1 MLGSRSP
8 RKSSSLHCPASVTS
22 VVAVRTVIQSVKTGR
37 VTRGS
42 NRSFIGVCIG
52 IKIGNLRAVGIDFE
66 NRVYHRCKLR
76 LCSSFNLLIQLPSM
90 LNVSE
95 RPLSTGFPMPSKR
108 LLGAWLGPT
117 LGWTEGK
124 VQVKQRG
131 NVLHILCESVTV
143 PDRTV
148 LTQRIKEGLA
158 ESGFLPQLTPDG
170 ALVHRL
176 VLYGR
181 VTGEAKPIWGET
193 FELGM
198 EAREDWTTGQDKPD
212 HPAKP
217 AALKPTL
224 THVNLDPIANEGI
237 AHQLSRQLS
246 QHNVAVRVKRRP
258 LNDRL
263 HRLFVVCESVYSPDP
278 NVIAEPIAQCL
289 RELALRDCKDALI
302 SGQVK
307 GETEPDWLVRVDLTP
322 ADQMLRSRAQWGDM
336 QAMERLLTPLLKP
349 YCQSVTVSMEQTTM
363 HVVCGHDGN
372 ASRNGNRQVIPQQVI
387 PQTVVVKALS
397 DFLNEVAPQGIK
409 GASLYGVLKDAQQET
424 TQWVHWLDLPAAQQ
438 IELASSTEDLVR
450 RGNLTAIGQFLTLHF
465 NPDISQQLA
474 TGGIRVQV
482 RQKESVLHIMT
493 DALKIPPKDLL
504 LQAVKKALI
513 PLGLEG
519 ITGLCVYGRRA
530 GQMQPSW
537 QQGIAVVPGVND
549 RRTSQQRLVPESV
562 PEFTASDSYVEDLL
576 SPPGEIVFVPRKV
589 DRKWGE
595 KVEKLRDGARSMLLS
610 TPFFTPVS
618 VNQRMV
624 TRSATDGMDG
634 RVAVVWGLLGLSLLV
649 TGDWAIGLILR
660 AQNLG
665 EVAQNESTTQ
675 TNEPSLSSIALNRSG
690 SESDVNAF
698 NASEFTP
705 NKPIKN
711 STKPSP
717 NTAKLSTKS
726 LPTIK
731 PNAMVIDP
739 GLDANLPSSPLQ
751 PKAAI
756 DIARSPYP
764 KLNSPQLD
772 ERLALYQQY
781 VSVYG
786 VPDVLVIGSSRA
798 LRGVDPSALQET
810 LTQQGFGGKRVF
822 NFGVNGATAQV
833 VDLVLRRLIAPE
845 QLPKMILWADGA
857 RAFNS
862 GRTDVT
868 YNAIAASPG
877 FRKLPPQPI
886 GSKPKDNSKDS
897 SKASAPEPP
906 PQSLADRYRTLDESL
921 QSWVN
926 RFSAGGQNRESIVS
940 LAREK
945 LLGNPIAKP
954 KSDDETN
961 IALDEGMTDING
973 FLSLSNQFNPAT
985 YYQKYSRVSGAF
997 DGDYDS
1003 FQLEGRQ
1010 QESLKAI
1017 ATFTQEQKIALVFV
1031 NLPMTMEYLDPR
1043 RSEYEDEFQRSM
1055 LQMGSDLKFT
1065 YRDLGRSLDQ
1075 QNALFSDPSHLNR
1088 YGAYVVSQRLAKD
1101 NLIPWKKK

>member
-1 MLGSRSP
+1 
-8 RKSSSLHCPASVTS
+8 
-22 VVAVRTVIQSVKTGR
+22 
-37 VTRGS
+37 
-42 NRSFIGVCIG
+42 
-52 IKIGNLRAVGIDFE
+52 
-66 NRVYHRCKLR
+66 
-76 LCSSFNLLIQLPSM
+76 M

-95 RPLSTGFPMPSKR
+95 RPLSTGSAMPSKR

-131 NVLHILCESVTV
+131 NVLHVLCESETA
-143 PDRTV
+143 PDRPL
-148 LTQRIKEGLA
+148 LTQRIKAGIA
-158 ESGFLPQLTPDG
+158 GSGFLPQLMPDG
-170 ALVHRL
+170 AAVHRL

-181 VTGEAKPIWGET
+181 VTGDAQPLWGET
-193 FELGM
+193 FELEVGV
-198 EAREDWTTGQDKPD
+198 D
-212 HPAKP
+212 PAFDR
-217 AALKPTL
+217 
-224 THVNLDPIANEGI
+224 VANEGV
-237 AHQLSRQLS
+237 AHHLSRQLS

-258 LNDRL
+258 LNVGDPFQ
-263 HRLFVVCESVYSPDP
+263 RLFVLCESVYSPDP

-307 GETEPDWLVRVDLTP
+307 GETEPDWVVRVDLTP
-322 ADQMLRSRAQWGDM
+322 ADQILRSRAQWGDM
-336 QAMERLLTPLLKP
+336 RAMERLLTPLLKEC
-349 YCQSVTVSMEQTTM
+349 CQGISVSMEQTTM
-363 HVVCGHDGN
+363 HVVCRHD
-372 ASRNGNRQVIPQQVI
+372 RLVIPQAAA
-387 PQTVVVKALS
+387 VKTLS
-397 DFLNEVAPQGIK
+397 DVLNEVAPQGIK
-409 GASLYGVLKDAQQET
+409 GASLYGVLKDALQET
-424 TQWVHWLDLPAAQQ
+424 TQWVHWVDLPASQQ
-438 IELASSTEDLVR
+438 IELATSPEDLVR

-465 NPDISQQLA
+465 NPDITQQLA

-482 RQKESVLHIMT
+482 RQKESILHIMT
-493 DALKIPPKDLL
+493 DALKIPLKDLL
-504 LQAVKKALI
+504 IQQVKQVLI

-537 QQGIAVVPGVND
+537 QQSIAVVPGIND

-562 PEFTASDSYVEDLL
+562 PEFTASDSYVDDLL
-576 SPPGEIVFVPRKV
+576 SPPGEIVFIPRKV

-595 KVEKLRDGARSMLLS
+595 TVEKLRDAARSLLLS

-624 TRSATDGMDG
+624 TRSSEEGMDG

-665 EVAQNESTTQ
+665 EVAQNESTQ
-675 TNEPSLSSIALNRSG
+675 KNLDEPSLSSISLNRSG

-705 NKPIKN
+705 GKTTKNATKSSPTPPKN
-711 STKPSP
+711 STS
-717 NTAKLSTKS
+717 NKS

-751 PKAAI
+751 PKAAV

-764 KLNSPQLD
+764 SLNSPQLD

-810 LTQQGFGGKRVF
+810 LTQQGWGGKRVF

-845 QLPKMILWADGA
+845 QLPKIILWADGA

-877 FRKLPPQPI
+877 YRKLPAQPV
-886 GSKPKDNSKDS
+886 S
-897 SKASAPEPP
+897 SKAKENSKTPVPEAP
-906 PQSLADRYRTLDESL
+906 PQSLADRYRSLDETL

-926 RFSAGGQNRESIVS
+926 RVSAGGQNREAIVA
-940 LAREK
+940 LARERF
-945 LLGNPIAKP
+945 LGNPIAKP

-961 IALDEGMTDING
+961 LSLGEGMTDVNG

-985 YYQKYSRVSGAF
+985 YYQKYSKVSGAF
-997 DGDYDS
+997 DSDYDA

-1010 QESLKAI
+1010 QASLKAI
-1017 ATFTQEQKIALVFV
+1017 AHFTQEQNIALVFV

-1055 LQMGSDLKFT
+1055 LQMASDLKFT
-1065 YRDLGRSLDQ
+1065 YRDLSKSLDQ

-1101 NLIPWKKK
+1101 NLMPWKKK

>member
-1 MLGSRSP
+1 
-8 RKSSSLHCPASVTS
+8 
-22 VVAVRTVIQSVKTGR
+22 
-37 VTRGS
+37 
-42 NRSFIGVCIG
+42 
-52 IKIGNLRAVGIDFE
+52 
-66 NRVYHRCKLR
+66 
-76 LCSSFNLLIQLPSM
+76 M

-95 RPLSTGFPMPSKR
+95 RPLSTVSPMPSKR

-131 NVLHILCESVTV
+131 NVLHILCESERV
-143 PDRTV
+143 PDRA
-148 LTQRIKEGLA
+148 LLSQRIRDGIA
-158 ESGFLPQLTPDG
+158 GSGFLPQLVPDG
-170 ALVHRL
+170 AAVHRL

-181 VTGEAKPIWGET
+181 VTGEAKPSWGET
-193 FELGM
+193 FELEIGIESEVGSEIGSERGS
-198 EAREDWTTGQDKPD
+198 EAGSSLQAPS
-212 HPAKP
+212 
-217 AALKPTL
+217 KPTL
-224 THVNLDPIANEGI
+224 SRTNFAPIAPPLPPHSSAPMRDMADHLRTQFAETTTQKRKLLSNEGI
-237 AHQLSRQLS
+237 AHHLSRQLS

-258 LNDRL
+258 IHVGEAAQKDNRASVQ
-263 HRLFVVCESVYSPDP
+263 RLFVVCESVYSPDP

-322 ADQMLRSRAQWGDM
+322 SDQMLRSRAQWGDM
-336 QAMERLLTPLLKP
+336 QAMERLLTPLLKEC
-349 YCQSVTVSMEQTTM
+349 CQGVAVSFEQTTM
-363 HVVCGHDGN
+363 HVVCRHDGN
-372 ASRNGNRQVIPQQVI
+372 ASRNGNQQVI
-387 PQTVVVKALS
+387 PQVAVVKTLS
-397 DFLNEVAPQGIK
+397 DFLSAVAPQGIK
-409 GASLYGVLKDAQQET
+409 AASIYGVLKDAQQET
-424 TQWVHWLDLPAAQQ
+424 TQWVHWLDLPASQQ
-438 IELASSTEDLVR
+438 IELAPTPEDLVR
-450 RGNLTAIGQFLTLHF
+450 RGNLTAIGQFLTLQF
-465 NPDISQQLA
+465 NPNITQQLA

-482 RQKESVLHIMT
+482 RQKDSVLHIMT
-493 DALKIPPKDLL
+493 DALKIPPKDVLIQQVKQALL
-504 LQAVKKALI
+504 

-519 ITGLCVYGRRA
+519 ITGLCIYGRRA

-562 PEFTASDSYVEDLL
+562 PEFTASDAYVEDLL
-576 SPPGEIVFVPRKV
+576 SPPGEIVFVPSKV

-595 KVEKLRDGARSMLLS
+595 TVEKLRDGARSLLLN

-618 VNQRMV
+618 VHQRMV

-665 EVAQNESTTQ
+665 AVAQNESPQ
-675 TNEPSLSSIALNRSG
+675 KNDEPSLSSIALNRSG
-690 SESDVNAF
+690 GETDINAF

-705 NKPIKN
+705 GKSSKSNSPKSTATPNSAKN
-711 STKPSP
+711 S
-717 NTAKLSTKS
+717 AKA

-731 PNAMVIDP
+731 PNVPLIDP

-751 PKAAI
+751 PKAAV
-756 DIARSPYP
+756 DLARSPYP
-764 KLNSPQLD
+764 RLNSPQLD

-786 VPDVLVIGSSRA
+786 VPDILVIGSSRA
-798 LRGVDPSALQET
+798 LRGVDPSALQES

-833 VDLVLRRLIAPE
+833 VNLVLRRLMAPE
-845 QLPKMILWADGA
+845 QLPKTILWADGA

-877 FRKLPPQPI
+877 YRKLPAQPVS
-886 GSKPKDNSKDS
+886 SKAKDNSKPS
-897 SKASAPEPP
+897 EPEAP
-906 PQSLADRYRTLDESL
+906 PQTLADRYRTLDETL

-926 RFSAGGQNRESIVS
+926 QISAGGQNREAIVA
-940 LAREK
+940 LARER

-954 KSDDETN
+954 KSDDDSN
-961 IALDEGMTDING
+961 LALDEGMTDVNG

-997 DGDYDS
+997 DGDYEA

-1010 QESLKAI
+1010 QTALKSI
-1017 ATFTQEQKIALVFV
+1017 ANFAQEQNIALVFV

-1055 LQMGSDLKFT
+1055 LQMASDLKFT
-1065 YRDLGRSLDQ
+1065 YRDLGKSLDQ

-1088 YGAYVVSQRLAKD
+1088 YGAFVVSQKLAKD
-1101 NLIPWKKK
+1101 NLMPWKKK

>member
-1 MLGSRSP
+1 
-8 RKSSSLHCPASVTS
+8 
-22 VVAVRTVIQSVKTGR
+22 
-37 VTRGS
+37 
-42 NRSFIGVCIG
+42 
-52 IKIGNLRAVGIDFE
+52 
-66 NRVYHRCKLR
+66 
-76 LCSSFNLLIQLPSM
+76 M

-108 LLGAWLGPT
+108 MLGAWLGPT
-117 LGWTEGK
+117 LGWNDGK

-131 NVLHILCESVTV
+131 NVLHVLCESEMC
-143 PDRTV
+143 PDRSL
-148 LTQRIKEGLA
+148 LTQRIQEGIVNG
-158 ESGFLPQLTPDG
+158 GFLPQLTPDG
-170 ALVHRL
+170 AAVHRL

-181 VTGEAKPIWGET
+181 VMGEANPIWGET
-193 FELGM
+193 FELGF
-198 EAREDWTTGQDKPD
+198 ELGDESSDLPPD
-212 HPAKP
+212 RAAKP
-217 AALKPTL
+217 SFQSAAKPTL
-224 THVNLDPIANEGI
+224 TRTNFEPRVAPPLPNPNPITPSSQTPSPQTAPKKRKLLSNEGI
-237 AHQLSRQLS
+237 AHHLSRQLS

-258 LNDRL
+258 LNDRSPL
-263 HRLFVVCESVYSPDP
+263 QRLFVVCESIYSPDP

-307 GETEPDWLVRVDLTP
+307 GETEPDWVVQVDLTP

-336 QAMERLLTPLLKP
+336 TAMERLLTPLLHEC
-349 YCQSVTVSMEQTTM
+349 CQGVAVSVEQATM
-363 HVVCGHDGN
+363 HVVCRHD
-372 ASRNGNRQVIPQQVI
+372 RMVIPQAA
-387 PQTVVVKALS
+387 VVKTIS
-397 DFLNEVAPQGIK
+397 EFLNEVAPQGIK
-409 GASLYGVLKDAQQET
+409 GASLYGVLKDALQET
-424 TQWVHWLDLPAAQQ
+424 TQWVHWLDLPASQQ
-438 IELASSTEDLVR
+438 IELATSTEDLVR

-465 NPDISQQLA
+465 NLDLTQQLA

-482 RQKESVLHIMT
+482 RQKDSVLHVMT
-493 DALKIPPKDLL
+493 DALKVPPKDQLI
-504 LQAVKKALI
+504 QQIKKFLI

-530 GQMQPSW
+530 GQAQPSW

-576 SPPGEIVFVPRKV
+576 APPGEIVFVPRKV

-595 KVEKLRDGARSMLLS
+595 TVEKLRNGTRSLLLN
-610 TPFFTPVS
+610 TPFFSPVL

-624 TRSATDGMDG
+624 TTRQGDGMDG

-660 AQNLG
+660 TQGLG
-665 EVAQNESTTQ
+665 EVAQAETPLTKPEE
-675 TNEPSLSSIALNRSG
+675 TSLSSISLNRSG
-690 SESDVNAF
+690 SDSDPSAF

-705 NKPIKN
+705 GKAVNGKPK
-711 STKPSP
+711 SAKPSSK
-717 NTAKLSTKS
+717 A
-726 LPTIK
+726 LPVVK
-731 PNAMVIDP
+731 QNLMVIDP

-751 PKAAI
+751 PKAAV

-764 KLNSPQLD
+764 SLNSPQLD

-781 VSVYG
+781 VSAYG
-786 VPDVLVIGSSRA
+786 VPDILVIGSSRA

-810 LTQQGFGGKRVF
+810 LTQQGGGGKRVF

-845 QLPKMILWADGA
+845 QLPKIILWADGA

-877 FRKLPPQPI
+877 YRKLPAQPI
-886 GSKPKDNSKDS
+886 S
-897 SKASAPEPP
+897 SKAKSNSKTPTQNAP
-906 PQSLADRYRTLDESL
+906 PQSLADRYRALDETL
-921 QSWVN
+921 QGWVN
-926 RFSAGGQNRESIVS
+926 TVSTGGQHREAVLR
-940 LAREK
+940 LARERF
-945 LLGNPIAKP
+945 LGNPIAKP

-961 IALDEGMTDING
+961 LSLGEGMTDVNG

-985 YYQKYSRVSGAF
+985 YYQKYSKVSGAF
-997 DGDYDS
+997 DSDYDA
-1003 FQLEGRQ
+1003 FGLEGRQ
-1010 QESLKAI
+1010 QEAMKTI

-1055 LQMGSDLKFT
+1055 LQMASDLKFT
-1065 YRDLGRSLDQ
+1065 YRDLSKSLDQ

-1101 NLIPWKKK
+1101 TLMPWKTK

>member
-1 MLGSRSP
+1 
-8 RKSSSLHCPASVTS
+8 
-22 VVAVRTVIQSVKTGR
+22 
-37 VTRGS
+37 
-42 NRSFIGVCIG
+42 
-52 IKIGNLRAVGIDFE
+52 
-66 NRVYHRCKLR
+66 
-76 LCSSFNLLIQLPSM
+76 M

-95 RPLSTGFPMPSKR
+95 RPLSTGSPMPSKR

-131 NVLHILCESVTV
+131 NVLQILCESETC
-143 PDRTV
+143 PDRE
-148 LTQRIKEGLA
+148 LLSQRIRDGIA
-158 ESGFLPQLTPDG
+158 GSGFLPQLIPDG
-170 ALVHRL
+170 AAVHRL

-181 VTGEAKPIWGET
+181 VTGEAKPRWGET
-193 FELGM
+193 FELEVGF
-198 EAREDWTTGQDKPD
+198 EPGFESGEDSLDRGPGTAQPSNPT
-212 HPAKP
+212 AS
-217 AALKPTL
+217 KPTL
-224 THVNLDPIANEGI
+224 TRTNFAPIAPPLPSLSSAPMRDMADSLRTQFSETVPQKRKLLSNEGI
-237 AHQLSRQLS
+237 AHHLSRQLS

-258 LNDRL
+258 FNDRESFQ
-263 HRLFVVCESVYSPDP
+263 RLFVLCESVYSPDP

-307 GETEPDWLVRVDLTP
+307 GETEPDWIVRVDLTP
-322 ADQMLRSRAQWGDM
+322 ADQILRSRAQWGDM
-336 QAMERLLTPLLKP
+336 RAMERLLTPLLKEC
-349 YCQSVTVSMEQTTM
+349 CQGVAVSMEQATM
-363 HVVCGHDGN
+363 HVVCRHD
-372 ASRNGNRQVIPQQVI
+372 RLVIPQAAA
-387 PQTVVVKALS
+387 VKILS
-397 DFLNEVAPQGIK
+397 DVLNEIAPQGIK
-409 GASLYGVLKDAQQET
+409 GASLYGVLKDASQET
-424 TQWVHWLDLPAAQQ
+424 TQWVHWLDLPASQQ
-438 IELASSTEDLVR
+438 IELASTPEDLVR

-465 NPDISQQLA
+465 NPDLTQQLA

-482 RQKESVLHIMT
+482 RQKESILHIMT

-504 LQAVKKALI
+504 IQQVKQVLI

-519 ITGLCVYGRRA
+519 ITGLCLYGRRA

-537 QQGIAVVPGVND
+537 QQGIAVVPGIND

-576 SPPGEIVFVPRKV
+576 SPPGEIIFVPRKV
-589 DRKWGE
+589 ERKWGE
-595 KVEKLRDGARSMLLS
+595 RVEKLRNTARSLLLS
-610 TPFFTPVS
+610 TPFFTPVL

-624 TRSATDGMDG
+624 TRSSEDGMDG

-660 AQNLG
+660 AQTLG
-665 EVAQNESTTQ
+665 AVAQTESPTAKTD
-675 TNEPSLSSIALNRSG
+675 EPSLSSIALNRSG

-705 NKPIKN
+705 G
-711 STKPSP
+711 KPSKTSP
-717 NTAKLSTKS
+717 KSSPTSAKSSNKS

-751 PKAAI
+751 PKAAV

-764 KLNSPQLD
+764 SLNSPQLD

-781 VSVYG
+781 VSFYG

-810 LTQQGFGGKRVF
+810 LTQQGLGGKRVF

-833 VDLVLRRLIAPE
+833 VDLVLRRLMAPE
-845 QLPKMILWADGA
+845 QLPKIILWADGA

-877 FRKLPPQPI
+877 FRKLPAQPV
-886 GSKPKDNSKDS
+886 S
-897 SKASAPEPP
+897 SKAKESSKTPAPEPP
-906 PQSLADRYRTLDESL
+906 PQSLADRYRTLDETL

-926 RFSAGGQNRESIVS
+926 RVSAGGQNREAIVS
-940 LAREK
+940 LARER
-945 LLGNPIAKP
+945 LLGNPIAQP

-961 IALDEGMTDING
+961 LSLGEGMTDVNG

-985 YYQKYSRVSGAF
+985 YYQKYSKVSGAF
-997 DGDYDS
+997 DSDYDA
-1003 FQLEGRQ
+1003 FQLDGRQ
-1010 QESLKAI
+1010 QTSLKAI
-1017 ATFTQEQKIALVFV
+1017 AHFTQEQNIALVFV

-1043 RSEYEDEFQRSM
+1043 RSEYEDDFQRSM
-1055 LQMGSDLKFT
+1055 LQMASDLKFT
-1065 YRDLGRSLDQ
+1065 YRDLGKSLDQ

-1101 NLIPWKKK
+1101 NLMPWKKK